1 MHPLHPHDPPRVGPY
16 RLRARLGEDTCSRVY
31 LATAPEHPPVAL
43 KVARSGLVPE
53 PSFRPAFTDLVAA
66 TRPLRSPYVAGVL
79 DADTEGPAPWVAV
92 TRPFGPTLAE
102 CVHAHGP
109 LPAAALA
116 PLALAMAQ
124 GLADLHAVGHAHGS
138 LWPGGVLLT
147 EHGAVLAD
155 PGFER
160 VVADLHG
167 RAPHPAFAAPEGGAA
182 AATDVFSWAR
192 TLCFAASGVE
202 GPAGSD
208 RVPMQLRGVV
218 DACVEEN
225 PDLRPTAADLVRIL
239 GGPTA
244 PGPWPEGLAEVVRRS
259 AGTGRQ
265 VLTAGEETGKKR
277 GRGKTVGLTAA
288 GLAVAVLAGTGAVW
302 VLNGGQE
309 DAGGEGSD
317 GGRATTEDTGLI
329 SDVSCLDADL
339 EAPESPV
346 EDLDAIDVSFSPDG
360 DALLISSF
368 RHGLTVWDWREGT
381 EIARPGGGF
390 TDTDSGEFAP
400 VGCMV
405 AAQQP
410 TPFDTDDYDR
420 PVLHTHDLPSG
431 DTRQQLGPQSQ
442 RVLDELEPPRRA
454 EDFAFSPS
462 GEQMA
467 LAVAHDTTL
476 GDGEQLPPVGIVD
489 MAAGEL
495 EHEWSDDDS
504 LVSGLE
510 FLDEDRVV
518 VSTAGPLELRDA
530 ETGEVLETLRDHT
543 SYEFT
548 TVPGTT
554 RVLYRSNEHLVLW
567 DFEEDAEIDRFP
579 VPDYHE
585 VYNDEFGY
593 PTGMSVDTELGLAHF
608 SWGEADSALIESS
621 GREYEHH
628 GHLWDLETGE
638 DLAEEESGLM
648 PRPVDFHPGQE
659 VIASVNAEGDVDLL
673 DPETFEIT
681 ATLS

>member
-31 LATAPEHPPVAL
+31 LATASERPPVAL
-43 KVARSGLVPE
+43 KVARSSLSSD
-53 PSFRPAFTDLVAA
+53 PSFRPTFTDLVAA
-66 TRPLRSPYVAGVL
+66 TRSLRSPYVAGVL
-79 DADTEGPAPWVAV
+79 ESDTEGPAPWVAV

-124 GLADLHAVGHAHGS
+124 GLADLHAAGHVHGS
-138 LWPGGVLLT
+138 LWPDGVLLT

-160 VVADLHG
+160 VVNDLHS
-167 RAPHPAFAAPEGGAA
+167 RAPHPAFAAPEGGAT
-182 AATDVFSWAR
+182 AATDVFAWAG

-202 GPAGSD
+202 GPAGLD
-208 RVPMQLRGVV
+208 HVPMQLRGLV
-218 DACVEEN
+218 DACLEEGA
-225 PDLRPTAADLVRIL
+225 DLRPTTTDLVRIL

-244 PGPWPEGLAEVVRRS
+244 PGPWPEDLAAVVRRRTE
-259 AGTGRQ
+259 AGQQT
-265 VLTAGEETGKKR
+265 LAAGEGTRKKR
-277 GRGKTVGLTAA
+277 GRGKAVGLTAA
-288 GLAVAVLAGTGAVW
+288 GLAVVVLVGTGAVW
-302 VLNGGQE
+302 ALSGGQ
-309 DAGGEGSD
+309 DD
-317 GGRATTEDTGLI
+317 GGGGGDGWQAAADDNGII
-329 SDVSCLDADL
+329 SDVGCLEADL
-339 EAPESPV
+339 PAPESPV
-346 EDLDAIDVSFSPDG
+346 EDLDAVDVSFSPDG
-360 DALLISSF
+360 NALLISSF

-381 EIARPGGGF
+381 EIARPGGEIA
-390 TDTDSGEFAP
+390 DTEGGEFAP
-400 VGCMV
+400 VGCM
-405 AAQQP
+405 AAARHP

-420 PVLHTHDLPSG
+420 PVVHTHDLPS
-431 DTRQQLGPQSQ
+431 DESLEQLGPQSE
-442 RVLDELEPPRRA
+442 RVLDGLEEPRRA

-467 LAVAHDTTL
+467 IAVDYDVNM

-489 MAAGEL
+489 TATGEL
-495 EHEWSDDDS
+495 EHEWTGDDS
-504 LVSGLE
+504 LVSDLE

-518 VSTAGPLELRDA
+518 AATAGPLELRVA
-530 ETGEVLETLRDHT
+530 ETGEVLDSLRDHT

-548 TVPGTT
+548 TVPGTA
-554 RVLYRSNEHLVLW
+554 RVLYRSNEHMVLW
-567 DFEEDAEIDRFP
+567 DFDDDAEIDRFP

-593 PTGMSVDTELGLAHF
+593 PTGMSVDTELGLIHF
-608 SWGEADSALIESS
+608 SWGEADSAAVESS
-621 GREYEHH
+621 GREYDHH

-638 DLAEEESGLM
+638 DLAEKDELM
-648 PRPVDFHPGQE
+648 PRPVDFHPDQE

-673 DPETFEIT
+673 DPKTFEVT